1 MMGKGLQLVDD
12 LGMSPTY
19 LNLDAWPRRDAFD
32 YFRGFDKPYFNI
44 CTRVDVAHLKLAV
57 KAHAVGSMTLAYH
70 YLALRLANEHEP
82 FRYRL
87 EDGRVRVHS
96 VIHGGT
102 TVLRDDDSFG
112 FAYLDHAPTYAA
124 FCAQAGPAIAAAK
137 VRQAGFEPRVEMTNV
152 VHFTTLPWL
161 HFSSFSH
168 ARNWRREDAV
178 PKISFGRID
187 KEATAN
193 GLRWWLPLSVEVHHA
208 LMDGLHVG
216 RYVQAFEAAL
226 LAPDAWLAG

>member
-1 MMGKGLQLVDD
+1 MSDNFLD
-12 LGMSPTY
+12 LARWS
-19 LNLDAWPRRDAFD
+19 RRDAFD

-44 CTRVDVAHLKLAV
+44 CTRVDVARLKAAV
-57 KAHAVGSMTLAYH
+57 KASGVGSLTLAYH
-70 YLALRLANEHEP
+70 FLALRLANTHEP

-87 EDGRVRVHS
+87 QDGRVRVHD

-112 FAYLDHAPTYAA
+112 FAYLQHAARYAA
-124 FCAQAGPAIAAAK
+124 FCAQARAAIDAAK
-137 VRQAGFEPRVEMTNV
+137 RRQAGFEPRVDMTDV
-152 VHFTTLPWL
+152 AHFTTLPWL

-168 ARNWRREDAV
+168 ARNWQREDSV

-187 KEATAN
+187 ADGAH
-193 GLRWWLPLSVEVHHA
+193 LWLPLSVEVHHA

-226 LAPDAWLAG
+226 LAPEAWLA

>member
-1 MMGKGLQLVDD
+1 VGGGELVDD
-12 LGMSPTY
+12 LGMSTPDLVHY
-19 LNLDAWPRRDAFD
+19 LDLSSWPRRDAFD
-32 YFRGFDKPYFNI
+32 YFRSFDKPYFNI
-44 CTRVDVAHLKLAV
+44 CTRLDVARLKPAV
-57 KAHAVGSMTLAYH
+57 KARGVGSLTLAYH
-70 YLALRLANEHEP
+70 YLALRLANEHAS

-87 EDGRVRVHS
+87 EGGQVRIHS

-112 FAYLDHAPTYAA
+112 FAYLHHAPNYAA
-124 FCAQAGPAIAAAK
+124 FCAQAGAAINAAK
-137 VRQAGFEPRVEMTNV
+137 VRQAGFEPRVEMTDV

-168 ARNWRREDAV
+168 ARNWKREDAV

-187 KEATAN
+187 AEGAR
-193 GLRWWLPLSVEVHHA
+193 LWLPLSVEVHHA

-226 LAPDAWLAG
+226 LAPEAWLA